1 MLCVN
6 VSVYVSM
13 LAPVATQP
21 TPMIVYHGRNYL
33 ATTGCGHAWHAC
45 HTPNATSSYASA
57 PFTGACQAWTL
68 GAFIGP
74 LLGAALTQLLGFRR
88 ASSALGV
95 ALVLAPLPML
105 MLPVRARARN
115 AWGGARRRGRAMLL
129 EEALMRNV
137 AAVVWLA
144 EGEDPPLP
152 PPLESFSKPRADQL
166 HMQRPPRLDHAGTL
180 T

>member
-1 MLCVN
+1 
-6 VSVYVSM
+6 M
-13 LAPVATQP
+13 LATAAEK
-21 TPMIVYHGRNYL
+21 GWCARD
-33 ATTGCGHAWHAC
+33 
-45 HTPNATSSYASA
+45 ASDA
-57 PFTGACQAWTL
+57 IAALNMQAWTL

-137 AAVVWLA
+137 AADVWLA